1 MSTSTPWLSGFCNQ
15 SNPADSHARC
25 HGSTS
30 NQGETLACCC
40 PCHTDPSP
48 APAVAA
54 AVEPH
59 DTDTSVVDE
68 ASAGEAPPR
77 LGVYDDLDEVVYHA
91 DPTSISASGMKTL
104 LKQSP
109 AHFLYERT
117 HPKTSKAMDLGTV
130 AHAMVLGVGAGFVA
144 IEGNR
149 NRNDVKDA
157 IAEAEAQGLVVL
169 KPDELAAAERMA
181 DAVLRH
187 PTASALLTAPG
198 RSEVSM
204 FWRDPAFDLIRRC
217 RWDRLTD
224 DGIGIDL
231 KTTKDAEP
239 EALRKTITL
248 EAGYG
253 YDLSAAWYLAVAA
266 GLGVDITA
274 YALVFVE
281 STQPHPVVVVEP
293 TQFLDRGTALATKA
307 LRIYR
312 DCLDT
317 GQWPGYADTGF
328 LQLSPPHWADT
339 PEQITLTIP
348 EGTAA

>member
-1 MSTSTPWLSGFCNQ
+1 
-15 SNPADSHARC
+15 
-25 HGSTS
+25 
-30 NQGETLACCC
+30 
-40 PCHTDPSP
+40 
-48 APAVAA
+48 
-54 AVEPH
+54 
-59 DTDTSVVDE
+59 
-68 ASAGEAPPR
+68 
-77 LGVYDDLDEVVYHA
+77 
-91 DPTSISASGMKTL
+91 
-104 LKQSP
+104 
-109 AHFLYERT
+109 
-117 HPKTSKAMDLGTV
+117 
-130 AHAMVLGVGAGFVA
+130 
-144 IEGNR
+144 
-149 NRNDVKDA
+149 
-157 IAEAEAQGLVVL
+157 
-169 KPDELAAAERMA
+169 
-181 DAVLRH
+181 
-187 PTASALLTAPG
+187 
-198 RSEVSM
+198 M

-248 EAGYG
+248 EHGYG

-281 STQPHPVVVVEP
+281 STEPHPVVVVEP
-293 TQFLDRGTALATKA
+293 TEFLDRGTALAAKA

-328 LQLSPPHWADT
+328 LQLGPPRWVDT

-348 EGTAA
+348 EGTEAA